1 MTIQELAQRLSDL
14 EQEVATLRRDVKPS
28 QTLSKPQDT
37 FGIFAND
44 PEFDEIVRLGREYRN
59 EANAKDDEC

>member
-1 MTIQELAQRLSDL
+1 MTIQELEQRLNDL
-14 EQEVATLRRDVKPS
+14 EQEVATLRRVVTPS
-28 QTLSKPQDT
+28 KTLSKPQDT

-59 EANAKDDEC
+59 EANSKDGEC

>member
-1 MTIQELAQRLSDL
+1 MTIQELEQRLNDL
-14 EQEVATLRRDVKPS
+14 EQEVATLRREIKPS
-28 QTLSKPQDT
+28 QTLSKPENT

-59 EANAKDDEC
+59 EANAKDGEC

>member
-1 MTIQELAQRLSDL
+1 MTIHELEQRLSDL
-14 EQEVATLRRDVKPS
+14 ENEVATLRREFKPS

-44 PEFDEIVRLGREYRN
+44 PEFDEIVRLG
-59 EANAKDDEC
+59 ECEG

>member
-1 MTIQELAQRLSDL
+1 MTVQELEQRLNDL
-14 EQEVATLRRDVKPS
+14 EQEVAALRREIKPS
-28 QTLSKPQDT
+28 QALSTPQDT

-44 PEFDEIVRLGREYRN
+44 LEFDEIVRLGREYRE